1 MGGIEF
7 ESLRFFCPVSA
18 NELVRRESAKGLQP
32 FGEVVGVHE
41 VREMASE
48 LVR

>member
-7 ESLRFFCPVSA
+7 ESPRFFCQVSA
-18 NELVRRESAKGLQP
+18 NELVRRESAKGLHL
-32 FGEVVGVHE
+32 FGEVVSVHE
-41 VREMASE
+41 VCEMASE